1 MKQHTLLNEQTNW
14 LGDLNITGYFTCGKE
29 INHDISSKH
38 SFTKAHIILATSMSP
53 WIFCINVMKVVSS
66 LLFTIHVNNT
76 CEKFSN
82 IILFPKQINGF
93 QPRLFIMSGQAGK
106 PFGIEAVLKKRY
118 VTHNIVLLFIA
129 AMCPPGYTNFPGYHC
144 YKITPKPQPR
154 DASLRLCQDEG
165 SSLVALETQGEFT
178 ALRPWIEE
186 QGD

>member
-1 MKQHTLLNEQTNW
+1 MTYHQNILLQRHI
-14 LGDLNITGYFTCGKE
+14 LFLLLLCHPGYFALMWWKWY
-29 INHDISSKH
+29 HRYY
-38 SFTKAHIILATSMSP
+38 LQYM
-53 WIFCINVMKVVSS
+53 WI
-66 LLFTIHVNNT
+66 IHVKN
-76 CEKFSN
+76 F
-82 IILFPKQINGF
+82 QINGF
-93 QPRLFIMSGQAGK
+93 QPPLFIMSGQAGK

-165 SSLVALETQGEFT
+165 SSLVALETQEEFT